1 MTSSTVVNLVLAGIT
16 LGAVYLLMAMG
27 LTLVYGVTKVFN
39 YAQGSFFT
47 WGGYIAWC
55 LSVGVLRWNYYL
67 AIPITILVMFVMGM
81 VFQNLIVLPLRSKP
95 GWDFTVIIV
104 TLGCALVLDNLAL
117 VAFGAL
123 SKTLPNLLEGNIRYG
138 KFAFAKHDLV
148 MLLTSLVV
156 LAILQV
162 FLSKTWTGMALR
174 AVSQDNIGAR
184 IVGLPLNLLYSY
196 AFGIAA
202 VLSTIAGI
210 LLVPRTL
217 LYPEV
222 GWEVVLKA
230 FVVMVLGGLGNIKGT
245 VVAAFILS
253 IAEVF
258 ISFIFGGI
266 WAMPIFLAGL
276 VVVLVF
282 RPKGLFGQW

>member
-1 MTSSTVVNLVLAGIT
+1 MTADTIIFLLIAGVT

-47 WGGYIAWC
+47 WGGYIAWY
-55 LSVGVLRWNYYL
+55 LSVGVLHWNYYL
-67 AIPITILVMFVMGM
+67 VIPITILIMFALGII
-81 VFQNLIVLPLRSKP
+81 FQNLIILPLRRLP

-117 VAFGAL
+117 VAFGPL
-123 SKTLPNLLEGNIRYG
+123 SKTIPHLLEGNITFG
-138 KFAFAKHDLV
+138 KFAIAQHDV
-148 MLLTSLVV
+148 IMLVV
-156 LAILQV
+156 ALGVLAVLGL
-162 FLSKTWTGMALR
+162 FLTKTRTGMALR
-174 AVSQDNIGAR
+174 AVSQDNTGAK
-184 IVGLPLNLLYSY
+184 IVGLPLNLMYCY

-202 VLSTIAGI
+202 ILAAIAAVLLA
-210 LLVPRTL
+210 PRTL
-217 LYPEV
+217 LYPQV
-222 GWEVVLKA
+222 GWTTLLKS

-245 VVAAFILS
+245 VIAAFILS

-258 ISFIFGGI
+258 TSFLLGGI
-266 WAMPIFLAGL
+266 WALPIFLL
-276 VVVLVF
+276 VLIVILVF